1 LNKWLI
7 GARLKTLPAAIS
19 PVLIGT
25 SYAQDI
31 NWINAA
37 LALVVALFLQI
48 AVNYANDY
56 SDGIKGTDSNR
67 VGPTR
72 LVASGLASV
81 RSVKNA
87 SYFCFLIAAI
97 AGSILSL
104 SISKW
109 LFVIGALSILAAWGY
124 TGGRKPYGYLGFGEV
139 SVFVF
144 FGLIATIGSYYIQSK
159 EINWQ
164 IFLLSIPVGCLSC
177 AVLVINNLRDLS
189 NDKLVGKRTLA
200 VLLGDKKTRNFY
212 TVLLVVSQLISVIAA
227 IVNIRMLFTLICI
240 PVMISA
246 IKKVSLGVKG
256 FELIPI
262 LGRTARLQLLLAVIT
277 AAVLFNWNGIK

>member
-1 LNKWLI
+1 MNKWLI
-7 GARLKTLPAAIS
+7 GARVKTLPAAIS

-25 SYAQDI
+25 SFAKDI

-72 LVASGLASV
+72 LVASGLASA
-81 RSVKNA
+81 RAVKNA

-189 NDKLVGKRTLA
+189 NDELVGKRTLA
-200 VLLGDKKTRNFY
+200 VLLGDKKTRSFY

-227 IVNIRMLFTLICI
+227 IVNIRMLFTLLCI
-240 PVMISA
+240 PVMINA
-246 IKKVSLGVKG
+246 IKKVSLGAKG
-256 FELIPI
+256 IELIPI

-277 AAVLFNWNGIK
+277 AAALFNWNGIK